1 MEKIFKALGDLNRLR
16 IALILE
22 RGPLSVGEITRVL
35 GLSQSNVS
43 HHLKKLTEAGV
54 VYRRGER
61 GWVFYGINPGEP
73 AVADIV
79 GVITARREAVTASE
93 ADFRRLSALY
103 RDRRSRSREFFA
115 ALGDRW
121 AVVRESLPPP
131 ENYMEKLAG
140 ALGTP
145 DSLLEVGIGA
155 GHMIPFLC
163 RVARRV
169 VGVDNSPEM
178 LSEAA
183 ATASSLGL
191 ASRVET
197 RLGEAEHLPL
207 GDFSVDAVLMHFM
220 LHHAGNPREALAEAG
235 RVLSQGGIL
244 VVVEFTGPSTDSFRH
259 RHGDLWPGFTRDELT
274 AWCRPAG
281 LLPQGPVEPK
291 DKSMM
296 ISVYR
301 KGENHA
307 L

>member
-1 MEKIFKALGDLNRLR
+1 MERIFKALGDGNRLR

-22 RGPLSVGEITRVL
+22 RGPLSVGEITSVL

-43 HHLKKLTEAGV
+43 HHLKKLSEAGV

-61 GWVFYGINPGEP
+61 GWVFYGIDRGDP
-73 AVADIV
+73 AVADII
-79 GVITARREAVTASE
+79 GVIAARRGAVTASE

-103 RDRRSRSREFFA
+103 RERRSRSREFFA

-121 AVVRESLPPP
+121 AKVRETLPPP
-131 ENYMEKLAG
+131 DTYMERLAS
-140 ALGTP
+140 ALGAP
-145 DSLLEVGIGA
+145 KVLLEVGIGA

-163 RVARRV
+163 RIARRV

-183 ATASSLGL
+183 AAAFSLGL

-207 GDFSVDAVLMHFM
+207 GDGSVDAVLMHFM
-220 LHHAGNPREALAEAG
+220 LHHAGNPRDAMMEAG
-235 RVLSQGGIL
+235 RVLSPEGVL

-259 RHGDLWPGFTRDELT
+259 SHGDLWPGFTREELT
-274 AWCRPAG
+274 TWCLPAG
-281 LLPQGPVEPK
+281 LFPEDGVKMQ
-291 DKSMM
+291 DSSMM
-296 ISVYR
+296 ISVFR

-307 L
+307 F